1 MALLKNSPWDCLIL
15 TGNWSSGTKTRKGAI
30 ENPEEAFNKTDLI
43 PVGIYAISEDLD
55 SKYVFLLI

>member
-1 MALLKNSPWDCLIL
+1 LIL
-15 TGNWSSGTKTRKGAI
+15 TGNWKFLPKPGKGAI

-55 SKYVFLLI
+55 SKYVLLI